1 MTQKNQQK
9 HLTKPKEQLK
19 GREIREALAY
29 KLGDGLG
36 EIIEDEKEA
45 QEEDGLFDSPDDK
58 EEEGDWPEENSRSR
72 QAIDGEE
79 RKREEDKITISLLI
93 DGDIIVPQ
101 PELAR
106 KLDLAGSGS
115 KYIPI
120 INLLVDI
127 ANVIVE
133 KNKDFFLGKV
143 DAGINKLSTKEIIR
157 ESTKYE
163 LKVRD
168 DEISRIK
175 NNTRIKMPDG
185 RFIPLKEFI
194 LSLKRGRI
202 NTINEQKVIQI
213 INTEDKS
220 NPYSD
225 EEIADILISRLT
237 PSVRKR
243 IKKESVRVMV
253 CRIRKKYGIPN
264 KEERKKNGSAVGT

>member
-1 MTQKNQQK
+1 MTQENEQK
-9 HLTKPKEQLK
+9 PLTNREEQRK
-19 GREIREALAY
+19 RIPIPVPGALA
-29 KLGDGLG
+29 LPLDG
-36 EIIEDEKEA
+36 EEA
-45 QEEDGLFDSPDDK
+45 PEEEDKGLLYDPDDK
-58 EEEGDWPEENSRSR
+58 EEEGDWPEEDIQSR
-72 QAIDGEE
+72 QAIDGEG
-79 RKREEDKITISLLI
+79 RKKEEDKFTISLLV
-93 DGDIIVPQ
+93 DGDRIVPQ

-120 INLLVDI
+120 INLLVGI
-127 ANVIVE
+127 TNVIAE

-143 DAGINKLSTKEIIR
+143 GAGINKLSTKEIIG
-157 ESTKYE
+157 ESTKYG

-175 NNTRIKMPDG
+175 NNTQIKMPDG
-185 RFIPLKEFI
+185 RFRPLKEFI

-202 NTINEQKVIQI
+202 NIINEQDVIDI
-213 INTEDKS
+213 INKENKS

-225 EEIADILISRLT
+225 EEIADILISGLP

-253 CRIRKKYGIPN
+253 FRIRKKYGIPN
-264 KEERKKNGSAVGT
+264 KDKRKKNGSAVAI